1 MEERK
6 WAMLATSVRG
16 ANAMAFAAGV
26 LMLVAACGSSPQMP
40 TAGPTTLG
48 TPTSSATRS
57 PPTAG
62 ANGPT
67 STTASSTPT
76 STPAIPP
83 ASTSAPTA
91 LVPPSRARQVV
102 NRLPTN
108 RKVVALTFDAG
119 GNGDGVNSILAT
131 LTSQK
136 VAASFF
142 LTGHFTASFPA
153 LVREMAAAG
162 RVGNHTADHPHLP
175 TMADGQVRR
184 QVTSARAEILRATGQ
199 DPRPLFRFPFGDST
213 PADLRLVNDLG
224 YVAVGWTVHTLGWQ
238 GTSGGRSVSSVFG
251 RVLTAAVP
259 GEIVLMHVGS
269 NPGDHST
276 LDADSLPRVISG
288 LRAAGYGYVTLD
300 ALGTG

>member
-1 MEERK
+1 
-6 WAMLATSVRG
+6 MLATSVRG
-16 ANAMAFAAGV
+16 ANILAFAAGV

-48 TPTSSATRS
+48 TAPSSATGS
-57 PPTAG
+57 PPTA
-62 ANGPT
+62 ATNGPT
-67 STTASSTPT
+67 STTASTTPT

-83 ASTSAPTA
+83 ARTSAPTA
-91 LVPPSRARQVV
+91 LVPPSTAGRVV
-102 NRLPTN
+102 NRIPTN
-108 RKVVALTFDAG
+108 AKVVALTFDAG
-119 GNGDGVNSILAT
+119 ANGDGVNAILAT
-131 LTSQK
+131 LARDK

-142 LTGHFTASFPA
+142 LTGHFTASFPTLA
-153 LVREMAAAG
+153 REMAATG
-162 RVGNHTADHPHLP
+162 RLGNHTADHPHLP

-184 QVTSARAEILRATGQ
+184 QVTSAQAAILHATGR
-199 DPRPLFRFPFGDST
+199 DPCPLFRFPFGDST

-224 YVAVGWTVHTLGWQ
+224 YVAVGWTVDTLGWQ
-238 GTSGGRSVSSVFG
+238 GTSAGRSVSSVVG

-288 LRAAGYGYVTLD
+288 LRAAGLR
-300 ALGTG
+300 LRHP